1 MSEEDDSIKTSSDE
15 KGFELLLNLLNPDR
29 KIAEELCGDLRLII
43 KKFFSRKVYNRSD
56 IEDLTQ
62 ISILRLVDVVEK
74 KKNQEEAIQNISG
87 LAVEISKRI
96 FLEYTNTK
104 PNLAPL
110 PPHDTPAALPDDD
123 DKEKRY
129 IRYRKCFDECLS
141 RLNAADS
148 KLFLDYYLNES
159 EEKNKELR
167 KKFAEQHGKSSGAL
181 KTYISRLRAKL
192 KMCCINCLRQ
202 QKM

>member
-1 MSEEDDSIKTSSDE
+1 MSEEDDSIDTSSDE
-15 KGFELLLNLLNPDR
+15 RGFDLLLNLLNPDR
-29 KIAEELCGDLRLII
+29 KIAEESCGDLRLII

-62 ISILRLVDVVEK
+62 ISILRLVNVVEK
-74 KKNQEEAIQNISG
+74 KKNREEVIQNIFG

-104 PNLAPL
+104 PNLVPL
-110 PPHDTPAALPDDD
+110 LPNYTPASLPDDG

-141 RLNAADS
+141 KLNPADS
-148 KLFLDYYLNES
+148 KLFLDYYLNEK

-167 KKFAEQHGKSSGAL
+167 KQFAEQHGKTSGAL

-192 KMCCINCLRQ
+192 KMCCADCIKH
-202 QKM
+202 QKV